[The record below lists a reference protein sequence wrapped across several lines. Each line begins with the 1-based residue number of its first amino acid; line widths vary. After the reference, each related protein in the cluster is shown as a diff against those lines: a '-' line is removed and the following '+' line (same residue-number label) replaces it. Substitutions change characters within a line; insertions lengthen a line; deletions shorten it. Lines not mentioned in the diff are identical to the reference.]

1 MICPVCGYTATRVN
15 NTYWCPYDRIY
26 LSNQPTV
33 HLPIQETLPVAYHQ
47 VSRTY
52 FKSKFLNIFIWVVM
66 VVLYLIMMLLIV
78 WSVVLNKSFD
88 NSSIF

>member
-33 HLPIQETLPVAYHQ
+33 SLPIQEPSTTLYHPVNKT
-47 VSRTY
+47 V
-52 FKSKFLNIFIWVVM
+52 FKSKFINIFIWLIM
-66 VVLYLIMMLLIV
+66 AFLYLIMTLLVI
-78 WSVVLNKSFD
+78 WNAVLNKSFD